1 MSNRVI
7 KFIYILTLASGGEYA
22 KYIFA
27 QDIGEI
33 FPDRSGNGFDGT
45 NGTSHLDAD
54 FNLD

>member
-1 MSNRVI
+1 M
-7 KFIYILTLASGGEYA
+7 TLVLGGEYA
-22 KYIFA
+22 KYNFA